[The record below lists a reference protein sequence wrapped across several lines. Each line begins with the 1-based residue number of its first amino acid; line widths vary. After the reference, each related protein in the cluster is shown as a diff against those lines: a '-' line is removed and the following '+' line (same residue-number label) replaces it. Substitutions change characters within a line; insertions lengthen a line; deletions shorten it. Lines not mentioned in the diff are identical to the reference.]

1 MTWHI
6 HHGTGYL
13 LCFDVP
19 FGHAK
24 HYLGITIRPLPQRL
38 REHEHGKGAKL
49 TNFVRKAGISWTLTR
64 TWEDCDRNKERQ
76 LKNNPGTRYCPR
88 CKKERTMSED
98 PRYRDLMSQARAN
111 FTKSIA
117 IANAKREN
125 AASKSAGT
133 RQWNQAV
140 QATQQE
146 LRAARQQAAQAWAD
160 THPAQT
166 RARTLGRQT
175 AGQQITTQADAGMP
189 ADRIGQVQQGISTH
203 LLNEARTPEGWAFA
217 SEYDWTAETLVH
229 ELREMER
236 QPGPELEA
244 AG

>member
-6 HHGTGYL
+6 RHGTGYL

-38 REHEHGKGAKL
+38 RDHENGKGANL
-49 TNFVRKAGISWTLTR
+49 MNVVRKAGISWTLTR

-88 CKKERTMSED
+88 CKEEKTRSED
-98 PRYRDLMSQARAN
+98 PRYQNLMSQARAD
-111 FTKSIA
+111 FAKSIA
-117 IANAKREN
+117 AANAEQEK

-133 RQWNQAV
+133 RQWNKAV
-140 QATQQE
+140 QTAQNQ
-146 LRAARQQAAQAWAD
+146 LRAAREQAAQTWAD
-160 THPAQT
+160 AHPGQART
-166 RARTLGRQT
+166 RALGRQ
-175 AGQQITTQADAGMP
+175 GDAGMP
-189 ADRIGQVQQGISTH
+189 ADRVGQVQQDISAH
-203 LLNEARTPEGWAFA
+203 LLNEARAPEGRAFA
-217 SEYDWTAETLVH
+217 SECDWAAETLVH
-229 ELREMER
+229 ELRERER
-236 QPGPELEA
+236 RPGPELEA